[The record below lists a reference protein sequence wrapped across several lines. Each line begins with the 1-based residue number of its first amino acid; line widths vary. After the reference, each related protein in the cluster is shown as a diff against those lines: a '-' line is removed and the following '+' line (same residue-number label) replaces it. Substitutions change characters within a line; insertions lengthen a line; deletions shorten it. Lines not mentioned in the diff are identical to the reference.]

1 MPDTSR
7 LIDVCDDCGRPA
19 PSALC
24 DRCADR
30 YETNLLA
37 DLVQKLA
44 ACGAGVVELTPH
56 TKTLEEI
63 FLSLTSEEAD

>member
-1 MPDTSR
+1 MTLPPLQD
-7 LIDVCDDCGRPA
+7 A
-19 PSALC
+19 
-24 DRCADR
+24 
-30 YETNLLA
+30 LLA

-63 FLSLTSEEAD
+63 FLSLTANEEAD

>member
-1 MPDTSR
+1 M
-7 LIDVCDDCGRPA
+7 LGCDAAQTAAVRDA
-19 PSALC
+19 
-24 DRCADR
+24 
-30 YETNLLA
+30 LLA
-37 DLVQKLA
+37 DLVQELA

>member
-37 DLVQKLA
+37 DLVQRSRPDT
-44 ACGAGVVELTPH
+44 C
-56 TKTLEEI
+56 
-63 FLSLTSEEAD
+63 SE